1 MTTPDEPAGRR
12 NLRVSDA
19 DREHAAEVLRRAA
32 GDGRITFEELDDR
45 LSAAYAARTYGEL
58 AAITEDLPEAGPQP
72 PAVTAPLPPA
82 ESGARFPEA
91 RISGTPGSAISVAVM
106 SEAHRSG
113 GWVVPPSYTAVAIMG
128 AVSLDLREA
137 QFSGHEV
144 TIQTFALMG
153 GIDIIVDEEIA
164 VNVSGFA
171 FMGGFEHRAAGPG
184 LPGAPRLKVVGF
196 AMMGGV
202 NVQRRPPRK
211 KKPRELRD
219 PEQPNRPLGE
229 PGRGPWELGDGGQ
242 APSM

>member
-1 MTTPDEPAGRR
+1 MTTPDGPADRR
-12 NLRVSDA
+12 DLRVSDA
-19 DREHAAEVLRRAA
+19 EREHAAEVLRRAA
-32 GDGRITFEELDDR
+32 GDGRITFEELDER
-45 LSAAYAARTYGEL
+45 LTAAYAARTYGEL
-58 AAITEDLPEAGPQP
+58 AAVTEDLPETGPQP
-72 PAVTAPLPPA
+72 PAVTAPMPPA
-82 ESGARFPEA
+82 QAGPRFPES
-91 RISGTPGSAISVAVM
+91 RIGGTPGSAISVAVM

-113 GWVVPPSYTAVAIMG
+113 GWVVPPSYTAVAIFG

-153 GIDIIVDEEIA
+153 GIDIIVDEHIT
-164 VNVSGFA
+164 VDVSGFA
-171 FMGGFEHRAAGPG
+171 FMGGFDHRATGPG

-211 KKPRELRD
+211 KKRRELPD
-219 PEQPNRPLGE
+219 GEQQNHPLGE
-229 PGRGPWELGDGGQ
+229 PGRGPWELDDGGP